1 MFISFR
7 TPTFHN
13 KYIYFKRY
21 LPQILNLK
29 HLLLVCI
36 ETKNITFNHDWLHL
50 CHLTTAIPCHHRA
63 PLTPPSLFLF
73 TPPLGEWRPETRGR
87 GWKLC
92 NQKTWLQTLQTP
104 LLRPHFSPQ
113 QNLSIHYRVTDCP
126 ASHPWRRA
134 STDDHPSRAS
144 RALPPWRRAHVR
156 GTCVVFIEFSNLLG
170 GNVET
175 AIRHNCRDSG
185 L

>member
-1 MFISFR
+1 MCIE
-7 TPTFHN
+7 T
-13 KYIYFKRY
+13 
-21 LPQILNLK
+21 
-29 HLLLVCI
+29 VCI
-36 ETKNITFNHDWLHL
+36 ETFNHVGLH
-50 CHLTTAIPCHHRA
+50 A
-63 PLTPPSLFLF
+63 PLPSNHRYSLPPHGSTSPSLFLF

-104 LLRPHFSPQ
+104 LSRPRFSPQ

-156 GTCVVFIEFSNLLG
+156 GDMCCFYWIFQFIGRECGDCHPSQLSWQWT
-170 GNVET
+170 V
-175 AIRHNCRDSG
+175 DM
-185 L
+185 

>member
-7 TPTFHN
+7 TLTFYN

-21 LPQILNLK
+21 LPQFKKLKTFIACVHRNCVHRNLQSW
-29 HLLLVCI
+29 LTPPLPS
-36 ETKNITFNHDWLHL
+36 NHRYSLPPHGS
-50 CHLTTAIPCHHRA
+50 
-63 PLTPPSLFLF
+63 TPPSLFLF
-73 TPPLGEWRPETRGR
+73 TPPPGDWRPETRGR

-92 NQKTWLQTLQTP
+92 NQKTWLQTLQTS
-104 LLRPHFSPQ
+104 LSRPRFSPQ
-113 QNLSIHYRVTDCP
+113 QNLSTHPGVTDCP

>member
-7 TPTFHN
+7 TLTFYN

-36 ETKNITFNHDWLHL
+36 ETKNITFNHDWLDL
-50 CHLTTAIPCHHRA
+50 CHLTTAIPCQHTA
-63 PLTPPSLFLF
+63 PLL
-73 TPPLGEWRPETRGR
+73 PLCFYLLLPWESGGR
-87 GWKLC
+87 RQEDEDGSFVT